1 MALISSFS
9 ENRPV
14 SYFRGYPI
22 YYATILTISYGLGVV
37 LTAIFG
43 AAGLPLEPFVFTP
56 ERSIWG
62 GQIWQIVTCTFV
74 NEPGFFSIFGLLFI
88 YLAAVE
94 IEKYIGTVRFLT
106 LYGMLLLLPLLTLA
120 VWMFVS
126 GPTAPYFG
134 NTIVAAGFFIAFCTL
149 YPHLQWFGVIHLKWL
164 AVASLVL
171 GSLVYLSQRQWAAL
185 FLLWVICG
193 SSFGYIRFLQH
204 GGELPRI
211 PNLFRRRSQ
220 PKLRVVPKSRARSS
234 PPAVELRQSDSS
246 ELDELLEKISKH
258 GLASLTHQERA
269 ALERA
274 REKLLENDQK

>member
-1 MALISSFS
+1 MALISSFN

-22 YYATILTISYGLGVV
+22 YYATILTIAYGLGVV

-43 AAGLPLEPFVFTP
+43 ATGVSLEPFVFTP
-56 ERSIWG
+56 ERSILG

-94 IEKYIGTVRFLT
+94 IEKYIGTVRFLL
-106 LYGMLLLLPLLTLA
+106 LYGTLLLLPLLTLS
-120 VWMFVS
+120 VWTLVA
-126 GPTAPYFG
+126 GPTYPYFG

-164 AVASLVL
+164 ALASLVL

-185 FLLWVICG
+185 LLLWVVCG

-211 PNLFRRRSQ
+211 PNFFRRRPQ
-220 PKLRVVPKSRARSS
+220 LRVVPKPRARSS
-234 PPAVELRQSDSS
+234 PPVAELRQTDSS
-246 ELDELLEKISKH
+246 ELDQLLEKISKH
-258 GLASLTHQERA
+258 GLASLTHQERV